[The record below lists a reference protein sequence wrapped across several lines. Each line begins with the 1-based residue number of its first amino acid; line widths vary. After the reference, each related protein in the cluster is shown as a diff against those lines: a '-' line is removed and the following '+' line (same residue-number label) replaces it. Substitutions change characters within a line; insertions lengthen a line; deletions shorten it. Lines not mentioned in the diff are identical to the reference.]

1 MYPYIFFALTKDQ
14 MMSYPKRSWSPNY
27 SEKLYRHEWIHV
39 EQVRRMGWFKFY
51 ATYLFRMIGKNRF
64 THPYEKE
71 AYGRQ
76 KDPWTDEIRQAWKED
91 FDDEVNW

>member
-1 MYPYIFFALTKDQ
+1 
-14 MMSYPKRSWSPNY
+14 
-27 SEKLYRHEWIHV
+27 
-39 EQVRRMGWFKFY
+39 MGWFKFY